1 MKRGS
6 TEGLSVIIS
15 IVLCLLI
22 LFIFGY
28 VYYLSFSEKAEA
40 KKGFENFVD
49 FLKELSEEGKS
60 FEGERPIYVHRDF
73 IIVGFNGK
81 DIETSEKGC
90 YGWIM
95 GNDDKNLRIKKPSFC
110 GSQGCL
116 CLCEYGGSVV
126 FDEKILDDRY
136 KDIIEGQKQE
146 QTSSDDYVR
155 SITDE
160 QIIAKDYRPI
170 YDEQKQKLLPY
181 KNNIFVTGDV
191 CTNSHYC
198 LKGGIEGF
206 KFLGMG
212 SGGDECNFFFIPG
225 IIREDDIFIE
235 RGLDEIYLNVD
246 IESNDVSLGYVSEVE
261 DPDKKYKFDLLGDFI
276 DKKSK
281 CLRNKGGGCSCDIFD
296 LDENYHLFFDM
307 NTKVLTIYKGEKI
320 ELQRSNMPVCIK
332 RGKEN
337 QEVIESFSLVKKR
350 DSFQVYPNT
359 NKVDGDSFEV
369 ESAFLKDREKVCFF
383 DKDYKDENKIIPC

>member
-6 TEGLSVIIS
+6 TEGFSMIIS
-15 IVLCLLI
+15 IVLCILI

-28 VYYLSFSEKAEA
+28 VYYISFSEKAEA
-40 KKGFENFVD
+40 KQGFENFVD

-60 FEGERPIYVHRDF
+60 FEGEMPIYVHKDYV
-73 IIVGFNGK
+73 IVGFNGK

-90 YGWIM
+90 YGWII

-126 FDEKILDDRY
+126 FDEKILDERY
-136 KDIIEGQKQE
+136 KSIITGSYHGLLSYSNQKKP
-146 QTSSDDYVR
+146 S
-155 SITDE
+155 
-160 QIIAKDYRPI
+160 
-170 YDEQKQKLLPY
+170 Y

-198 LKGGIEGF
+198 LKGGIEEF

-212 SGGDECNFFFIPG
+212 SGGEECNFFFIPG
-225 IIREDDIFIE
+225 IIRGDDVFIE

-281 CLRNKGGGCSCDIFD
+281 CLRNKGDGCSCDIFD

-337 QEVIESFSLVKKR
+337 QEVIESFSLVKKG

-359 NKVDGDSFEV
+359 DKIDGDSFEV
-369 ESAFLKDREKVCFF
+369 ESAFLKDGEKVCFF